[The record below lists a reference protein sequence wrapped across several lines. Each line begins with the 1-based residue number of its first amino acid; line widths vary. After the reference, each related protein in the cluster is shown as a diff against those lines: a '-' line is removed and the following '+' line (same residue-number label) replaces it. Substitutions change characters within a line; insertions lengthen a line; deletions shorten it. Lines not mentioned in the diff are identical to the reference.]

1 LIDFGQTGTLSPD
14 LMTDLVV
21 LTYACVNREIDMV
34 VETFADMDALTPRT
48 DHRGLRRAM
57 QLLLDKYYGLPLK
70 RLDVGPL
77 FNEFNDVI
85 RRHDVVIP
93 RDLALLIK
101 ALSTVGT
108 LARRLDPDLNMLELL
123 GPRVKAALHE
133 RFSPKEIARATT
145 KVGWDLL
152 SIVRRAPGQL
162 RGLLRRMSSH
172 GWELHVRHENI
183 DNLIKELDRSSN
195 RIAFSVVIAAIIVG
209 SSVVFSAGTDM
220 TLFGVRVQYFGIV
233 GYLIAGLLGLGLT
246 WAIFRS
252 GRLH

>member
-1 LIDFGQTGTLSPD
+1 
-14 LMTDLVV
+14 
-21 LTYACVNREIDMV
+21 
-34 VETFADMDALTPRT
+34 
-48 DHRGLRRAM
+48 
-57 QLLLDKYYGLPLK
+57 
-70 RLDVGPL
+70 
-77 FNEFNDVI
+77 
-85 RRHDVVIP
+85 
-93 RDLALLIK
+93 
-101 ALSTVGT
+101 
-108 LARRLDPDLNMLELL
+108 
-123 GPRVKAALHE
+123 
-133 RFSPKEIARATT
+133 
-145 KVGWDLL
+145 
-152 SIVRRAPGQL
+152 
-162 RGLLRRMSSH
+162 MSSH